1 MVATLFAGCGSK
13 SGSKAP
19 ARPGGSDTA
28 DTTAGTGEVV
38 DLEFPCIWVGADSKA
53 EGFAQIVD
61 SFNTENK
68 DKYHVTI
75 KEYTDYDAYADY
87 IRTTI
92 SSGSAPELFSVKTKA
107 DVEFYS
113 QSGKVLDMT
122 DFLAG
127 SDMAAKY
134 SDGVIASEQID
145 GKNYALPWEA
155 AIIPLMWNG
164 KLLEQ
169 AGITNLPTTSADFLK
184 TLEALKEAGVDT
196 PANFMTANNAWTA
209 MLWYSFALAENGGED
224 VYNGDW
230 DTAAYEKA
238 ADFVKEVYAYAPSD
252 AIGADA
258 ATVNGHFFNNE
269 TAVYTNGTWVLGN
282 IQKNAA
288 DGVYDNLKFSAG
300 PGNSIIQYTQ
310 AYILSG
316 CTEDAAKQEAVKA
329 FLSYITDAD
338 RLTALSNSAG
348 SVFVP
353 KTNAVEND
361 YINQILALRDNAS
374 ILLPSF
380 ESAVSTVAANDFSPQ
395 LEALVLGSIDSKT
408 FVETLKADNFAIID

>member
-1 MVATLFAGCGSK
+1 
-13 SGSKAP
+13 
-19 ARPGGSDTA
+19 
-28 DTTAGTGEVV
+28 
-38 DLEFPCIWVGADSKA
+38 
-53 EGFAQIVD
+53 
-61 SFNTENK
+61 
-68 DKYHVTI
+68 
-75 KEYTDYDAYADY
+75 
-87 IRTTI
+87 
-92 SSGSAPELFSVKTKA
+92 
-107 DVEFYS
+107 
-113 QSGKVLDMT
+113 
-122 DFLAG
+122 
-127 SDMAAKY
+127 
-134 SDGVIASEQID
+134 
-145 GKNYALPWEA
+145 
-155 AIIPLMWNG
+155 
-164 KLLEQ
+164 
-169 AGITNLPTTSADFLK
+169 
-184 TLEALKEAGVDT
+184 
-196 PANFMTANNAWTA
+196 